1 MIHGKTY
8 YYIQHIRAFMLIDS
22 KHGCTDNRV
31 RKPKGQYRQDSAC
44 RKNNLLYDIA
54 LAPNIEIEVPIGRQ
68 WSLNAEYKCPWW
80 SDSSKEICYQ
90 LLSGGIE
97 SRFWLGNRTRRR
109 QLTGHFIGLYAEGG
123 IYDFQ
128 YKGDGYQGKY
138 YGAAGFSYGYSIPVS
153 RHLAFEFSLG
163 IGYLTTKYRKYTPY
177 EESLVWTSS
186 GQYNF
191 IGPTKAKISLVW
203 LITKRRERK

>member
-1 MIHGKTY
+1 MGKCTTIFSIFVLLCLLPPNIDAQPIEYKNQKENTGKT
-8 YYIQHIRAFMLIDS
+8 ILA
-22 KHGCTDNRV
+22 V
-31 RKPKGQYRQDSAC
+31 
-44 RKNNLLYDIA
+44 KNNLLYDIA

-80 SDSSKEICYQ
+80 SDSNKEICYQ

-97 SRFWLGNRTRRR
+97 SRFW
-109 QLTGHFIGLYAEGG
+109 G

-138 YGAAGFSYGYSIPVS
+138 YGAAGFSYGYSLPVS

-203 LITKRRERK
+203 LITKRRERI

>member
-1 MIHGKTY
+1 MGKCTTIFSIFVLLCLLPPNIDAQPIEYKNQKENTGKT
-8 YYIQHIRAFMLIDS
+8 ILA
-22 KHGCTDNRV
+22 V
-31 RKPKGQYRQDSAC
+31 
-44 RKNNLLYDIA
+44 KNNLLYDIA

-80 SDSSKEICYQ
+80 SDSNKEICYQ

-97 SRFWLGNRTRRR
+97 SRFWLGNRAGRR

-138 YGAAGFSYGYSIPVS
+138 YGAAGFSYGYSLPVS

-186 GQYNF
+186 G
-191 IGPTKAKISLVW
+191 
-203 LITKRRERK
+203 

>member
-1 MIHGKTY
+1 MGKCTTIFSIFVLLCLLPPNIDAQPIEYKNQKENTGKT
-8 YYIQHIRAFMLIDS
+8 ILA
-22 KHGCTDNRV
+22 V
-31 RKPKGQYRQDSAC
+31 
-44 RKNNLLYDIA
+44 KNNLLYDIA

-80 SDSSKEICYQ
+80 SDSNKEICYQ

-97 SRFWLGNRTRRR
+97 SRFWLGNRAGRR

-138 YGAAGFSYGYSIPVS
+138 YGAAGFSYGYSLPVS

-163 IGYLTTKYRKYTPY
+163 IGYLTTKDRKYTPY
-177 EESLVWTSS
+177 EESVVWTSS

-203 LITKRRERK
+203 LITKRRERI